1 MAVWR
6 LLERLSR
13 HLENMIAAHTTLYAQ
28 HSMALDTLKQ
38 VSRAHVRAQTH
49 IGCLEHA
56 LERQEEIAAQTT
68 RLHHRC
74 CICMTSAASHGYIH
88 GDSVHYAVCK
98 PCAALVE
105 SGVCIVCREPAALVA
120 VYQSGVSPFKN
131 ETTL

>member
-13 HLENMIAAHTTLYAQ
+13 HLDTMIAAHTNLCARHDMVLHTLAR
-28 HSMALDTLKQ
+28 

-49 IGCLEHA
+49 IECLERS
-56 LERQEEIAAQTT
+56 LKGQQEIAAQTT

-74 CICMTSAASHGYIH
+74 CICMTSAATHGYMH

-98 PCAALVE
+98 PCSGLAE
-105 SGVCIVCREPAALVA
+105 SGVCVVCREPAVLVA
-120 VYQSGVSPFKN
+120 VYQSGVSPF
-131 ETTL
+131 EREAAV